1 MAYTGTVQ
9 QNQLFDSAIGA
20 INVQQS
26 VVTGFDIDDF
36 VTTTVQSI
44 ATSILMFNKAS
55 TANSNFTQN
64 RPPVSIGGVTVGG
77 YGG

>member
-1 MAYTGTVQ
+1 MAYTQTTSA
-9 QNQLFDSAIGA
+9 NQMFDSAIGS

-26 VVTGFDIDDF
+26 TVVGFDIDDF

-44 ATSILMFNKAS
+44 ARTISMYNVVT
-55 TANSNFTQN
+55 TANSNFTQD
-64 RPPVSIGGVTVGG
+64 RPIVSVGGVSVGG